1 MDKKWAEVL
10 ENLPSF
16 GAYGKAKLIYDKCMD
31 DQLSPYSTYD
41 TGFPSRYFK
50 FKQVVGVAFPLLTNS
65 SESLYKPLPER
76 MAEILL
82 FLMPED
88 INIFTEATV
97 RTTHYNTSDYSF
109 VLEFAEPYLLLD
121 DYYHRREDGE
131 KRNETKTELVKI
143 IARAAEL
150 LNITIDTSVVEDGV
164 ESVLEFEKRLVK
176 FILLTP
182 EQATAAIGLLNYT
195 HFVSLYSKDA
205 SVEIKERLQHG
216 ISIVKL
222 EQATRLAKYLRSDN
236 VTATEVYNYI
246 YIKFIYL
253 YNDRLK
259 KGENS
264 NVTLEFAQCNCTD
277 VIFKNFLPLTAR
289 LYYDN
294 IQKDVEKKLKQ
305 EEYMLKMIETMREA
319 LKAQISQLPL
329 SSIAKNKMIAK
340 AAAIRFDT
348 TIANHLLSHTQL
360 DDYYKTFIPSVN
372 DSYLDNVEALHLF
385 EMKRQR
391 SLLLQKGRKILPELE
406 GDEIGGSPFYDF
418 NYNLINPSEIV
429 YDSDLFSP
437 QYPDSINY
445 GGMGAVIGH
454 EMFHAFDTGN
464 LGYNANGDI
473 GYWLDKKTEEYVRKM
488 RVCVV
493 EQYRSIIE
501 KESFGSKA
509 EFSLDENI
517 PDIAGLHLAYNAFKS
532 LPKTEEGPQNPNDD
546 QLFFIAFARS
556 FCQSKRAEPDDP
568 EHLPDKLPAQGSL
581 MSLEPFQKAFGCK
594 ETGPYVPTKRCNVYF

>member
-1 MDKKWAEVL
+1 M
-10 ENLPSF
+10 
-16 GAYGKAKLIYDKCMD
+16 
-31 DQLSPYSTYD
+31 
-41 TGFPSRYFK
+41 
-50 FKQVVGVAFPLLTNS
+50 
-65 SESLYKPLPER
+65 ER
-76 MAEILL
+76 
-82 FLMPED
+82 
-88 INIFTEATV
+88 
-97 RTTHYNTSDYSF
+97 
-109 VLEFAEPYLLLD
+109 
-121 DYYHRREDGE
+121 
-131 KRNETKTELVKI
+131 
-143 IARAAEL
+143 
-150 LNITIDTSVVEDGV
+150 
-164 ESVLEFEKRLVK
+164 
-176 FILLTP
+176 
-182 EQATAAIGLLNYT
+182 
-195 HFVSLYSKDA
+195 
-205 SVEIKERLQHG
+205 
-216 ISIVKL
+216 
-222 EQATRLAKYLRSDN
+222 
-236 VTATEVYNYI
+236 
-246 YIKFIYL
+246 
-253 YNDRLK
+253 
-259 KGENS
+259 
-264 NVTLEFAQCNCTD
+264 
-277 VIFKNFLPLTAR
+277 FLPL
-289 LYYDN
+289 D
-294 IQKDVEKKLKQ
+294 Q
-305 EEYMLKMIETMREA
+305 
-319 LKAQISQLPL
+319 AQISQLPL

-517 PDIAGLHLAYNAFKS
+517 PDIAADGPVQEKGKGYSSENVVLPHSLGPTFINPTQSPSRERPEERPPRPVIEPRKS
-532 LPKTEEGPQNPNDD
+532 
-546 QLFFIAFARS
+546 R
-556 FCQSKRAEPDDP
+556 
-568 EHLPDKLPAQGSL
+568 GSL
-581 MSLEPFQKAFGCK
+581 LRPKWRACAWAAS
-594 ETGPYVPTKRCNVYF
+594 T